1 MFIAAARL
9 VGCLDPQRSF
19 HAKHLG
25 SHKGVIIM
33 TCVHLQ
39 QLYQL
44 CQDHDLKISSG
55 DLVRMVCKQCGEHE
69 VCPSV
74 LTDEYDADVEQQTKP
89 NDKQA

>member
-1 MFIAAARL
+1 
-9 VGCLDPQRSF
+9 
-19 HAKHLG
+19 
-25 SHKGVIIM
+25 M

-74 LTDEYDADVEQQTKP
+74 LTDEYDADVEQQAKGNDGAPKP
-89 NDKQA
+89 AA

>member
-1 MFIAAARL
+1 
-9 VGCLDPQRSF
+9 
-19 HAKHLG
+19 
-25 SHKGVIIM
+25 M

-74 LTDEYDADVEQQTKP
+74 LTDEYDADVELLSL
-89 NDKQA
+89 ASVGALLSSV